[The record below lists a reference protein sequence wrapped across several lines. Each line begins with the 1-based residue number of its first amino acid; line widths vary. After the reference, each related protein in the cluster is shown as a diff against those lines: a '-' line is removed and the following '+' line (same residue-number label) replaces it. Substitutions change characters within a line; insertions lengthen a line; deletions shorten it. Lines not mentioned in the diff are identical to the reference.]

1 MGCIEHCRGLWYG
14 ASHGAVETSAG
25 GMPRGTTQG
34 TRGTGDTQD
43 GVAATPGQAWH
54 WGVPPNSILH
64 PQAVP
69 TPWGSCSP
77 LHPGLGGA
85 RAEPVAPPHPLCVV
99 PPPPSPAYCCN
110 ALDGRWYSYDDS
122 RVEGVQEAEVS
133 TRSAYI
139 LFYQRRNAVPAWSAS
154 SSIRGEH
161 PHLPARLHPDS
172 TRAPQSHRPGHTRH
186 GRAHVQARG
195 VRYTHVQPEPNACA
209 FSMCTHSVGCA
220 HRAQLH
226 MHTCMWTC
234 MHTRAWTVW
243 QAHRHTA

>member
-1 MGCIEHCRGLWYG
+1 MGQATALWRQVQG
-14 ASHGAVETSAG
+14 VCHGAQR
-25 GMPRGTTQG
+25 RGPGAQG
-34 TRGTGDTQD
+34 TRRMALQPRQGRRGTGACPPT
-43 GVAATPGQAWH
+43 ASCTPR
-54 WGVPPNSILH
+54 L
-64 PQAVP
+64 
-69 TPWGSCSP
+69 SP
-77 LHPGLGGA
+77 HHGAHAPRCTLGLGG
-85 RAEPVAPPHPLCVV
+85 PGQSPWHHLTPCVSS

>member
-1 MGCIEHCRGLWYG
+1 MGQATALWRQVQG
-14 ASHGAVETSAG
+14 VCHGAQR
-25 GMPRGTTQG
+25 RGPGAQG
-34 TRGTGDTQD
+34 TCRMALQPRQGRRGTGACPPT
-43 GVAATPGQAWH
+43 ASCTPR
-54 WGVPPNSILH
+54 L
-64 PQAVP
+64 
-69 TPWGSCSP
+69 SP
-77 LHPGLGGA
+77 HHGAHAPLGLGG
-85 RAEPVAPPHPLCVV
+85 PGQSPWHHLTPCVSS

-195 VRYTHVQPEPNACA
+195 VRYTHVQQSQTRVRSACA
-209 FSMCTHSVGCA
+209 HTAWGVRTEHSCICTHACGHACTPVHGQYGR
-220 HRAQLH
+220 HIGTLH
-226 MHTCMWTC
+226 S
-234 MHTRAWTVW
+234 
-243 QAHRHTA
+243 